1 MDFTNNFPSATS
13 ATAFES
19 RNPPHRYRCIPSS
32 FDVPGGGVVP
42 SQGRGPDRKPLVIR
56 AATGQV
62 AELAVLLQT
71 LTPGDAVAPP
81 GGPAAGGG
89 GSGGSSLLWR
99 GLILPDWI
107 I

>member
-13 ATAFES
+13 ATAFDS
-19 RNPPHRYRCIPSS
+19 RHPPPTGIPISRVLLTS
-32 FDVPGGGVVP
+32 RGGVVL
-42 SQGRGPDRKPLVIR
+42 SQGHGPDRKPLVIR

-89 GSGGSSLLWR
+89 VWGSSLLWR